1 MVIATVAAAAMNRRR
16 KRFSFDFLWVKAA
29 ATAVS
34 DWQQKQ
40 QLIHFHSLKPKN
52 QISVICCS
60 FALKNC
66 HFIQKLSIAKRQ
78 PRKHCNTITKS
89 VHPKSISSLRH
100 SCLFGWVD
108 WAGLN
113 WVKIVAMVRCLSFI
127 KSQSITMQ
135 TMPEKNLQRNK
146 IKRSKT
152 CGRCV

>member
-1 MVIATVAAAAMNRRR
+1 MTFSGQSEGKQREKNPTQYETSSNNRKKMVIATVAAAAMNRRS

-66 HFIQKLSIAKRQ
+66 HFIQS
-78 PRKHCNTITKS
+78 
-89 VHPKSISSLRH
+89 
-100 SCLFGWVD
+100 
-108 WAGLN
+108 
-113 WVKIVAMVRCLSFI
+113 
-127 KSQSITMQ
+127 
-135 TMPEKNLQRNK
+135 
-146 IKRSKT
+146 
-152 CGRCV
+152 